1 MILYIYM
8 IFRFRTIIEEGA
20 QLYLLSLYSTVLLV
34 SSNISHSR
42 GHGGL
47 FAFLLTWSGKAK
59 V

>member
-20 QLYLLSLYSTVLLV
+20 QLYLLSLYSTVQYKSLE
-34 SSNISHSR
+34 R
-42 GHGGL
+42 TQRT
-47 FAFLLTWSGKAK
+47 FAFLLTCSGKAK